1 MTYSGHAVIARYL
14 KKGGTDDKTL
24 IYNCITLNSCVSFV
38 STVLYIISQVF
49 SYTALY
55 VNASL
60 SVPPSEAEG

>member
-38 STVLYIISQVF
+38 STVLCIISQVF